1 MPPFHAPL
9 YSNQGC
15 VYSFRP
21 SVAPIPPVPPQPPAT
36 RPPPPACGVFPTQ
49 QGGPTAGA
57 SLCTLGGSLNFSN
70 VFSDFAVLQMAPAR
84 SAVYGYLG
92 TNATKGGATTVT
104 ITVAGAANTANNSGS
119 SSAFDATASYTVSY
133 TVQATVNADRGTW
146 KAFLKPTAA
155 GGSYSIK
162 AACTGGGCTGG
173 AEIKSVTFGDVWYCA
188 GQSNMALPVQF
199 TYARNASIDKIKAGK
214 GGDIRFTGLNGN
226 MNKDQPWIT
235 LEDAVGGTE
244 NKTMPGYEMKN
255 EENGEW
261 RTEHGEWRIENDQ
274 TLPGT
279 HTRATRETRRKKKEK
294 VKEKT
299 SSSLSV
305 S

>member
-1 MPPFHAPL
+1 MTTPFHVPL

-21 SVAPIPPVPPQPPAT
+21 SVAPAPPVPPQPPAT

-104 ITVAGAANTANNSGS
+104 ITVTGAANAAKSSGS
-119 SSAFDATASYTVSY
+119 SSAFDSTASASSLSSSASSSY

-162 AACTGGGCTGG
+162 AACAGGGCTGG

-255 EENGEW
+255 
-261 RTEHGEWRIENDQ
+261 DQ
-274 TLPGT
+274 TIPGI
-279 HTRATRETRRKKKEK
+279 HTRATRRALEK
-294 VKEKT
+294 
-299 SSSLSV
+299 
-305 S
+305 